1 MMAAERGPMVVI
13 GGGIVGSAIAFEL
26 QDRGMETVLID
37 RDTEPQGVSAFSFAS
52 LSAFDEPSRDVYL
65 LKSLGL
71 LGWHRWAKRFDAD
84 LGLTWE
90 GEVRWAETREGADR
104 LSMLLERA
112 SSRGYPARSIAA
124 DEVRRRL
131 PQSSPGEILR
141 ATHAP
146 EDGQVDPVRAISVL
160 REAFEDRGGTLLFG
174 RAGLVLDGETVKV
187 RLAETM
193 IDASKV
199 VVATGAETGSL
210 LERFGWEIPMDPS
223 PGFLALTQPTNHSI
237 TGTVYVTPVQGAPF
251 FLRQLNDGR
260 ILVGERAQNQV
271 AHEPTTAHAHELL
284 AVARRS
290 FPQLAQVDLD
300 HFTVEWRPMPRD
312 GLPIVGPLPGAP
324 DVFIAA
330 AHSGVMVAP
339 ALADL
344 LAQELINGGTKERLR
359 SFRPTR
365 FARHRAEA
373 YVSIEEVFDSPP
385 EVFLG

>member
-1 MMAAERGPMVVI
+1 MTAAMRGPMVVI

-26 QDRGMETVLID
+26 QDRGIETVLID

-65 LKSLGL
+65 VKSLGL
-71 LGWHRWAKRFDAD
+71 LGWHQWAKRLDAD

-90 GEVRWAETREGADR
+90 GEIRWAETREGADR
-104 LSMLLERA
+104 LQMLLERA
-112 SSRGYPARSIAA
+112 SSRGYPARSISA
-124 DEVRRRL
+124 DELRQRH
-131 PQSSPGEILR
+131 PESSPGEILG
-141 ATHAP
+141 ATYAP
-146 EDGQVDPVRAISVL
+146 EDGQADPVRAIHVL
-160 REAFEDRGGTLLFG
+160 RSAFEDRGGTLLFG

-187 RLAETM
+187 RLAETV

-223 PGFLALTQPTNHSI
+223 PGFLVVTHPTNHSI
-237 TGTVYVTPVQGAPF
+237 TGTVYVTPAQGAPF
-251 FLRQLNDGR
+251 FLRQLSDGR
-260 ILVGERAQNQV
+260 ILMGERAQNQV
-271 AHEPTTAHAHELL
+271 AHDPTTEHAHELL
-284 AVARRS
+284 ALARKS
-290 FPQLAQVDLD
+290 FPQLARVELD

-312 GLPIVGPLPGAP
+312 GMPIIGPLPGAP

-330 AHSGVMVAP
+330 AHSAVTIAP

-344 LAQELINGGTKERLR
+344 IAQELINGGSKERLR
-359 SFRPTR
+359 PFRPTR
-365 FARHRAEA
+365 FAKHRADA